1 MAQWAK
7 IKFFYDTMLGLAGS
21 SLTATSTATGDYNVA
36 YLYNMLETNM
46 WKAANTTTPMYVTYT
61 AVLPANQKAAD
72 YLAILGHNLFSAGA
86 TIVLQYSTDNFVTD
100 TNDAFTA
107 FAPTADT
114 VILKEFAA
122 PAIKWYWR
130 LKITGTLSAAPYMTL
145 CIWGNATELDYA
157 TAGFDPHEQEAKA
170 NVSVSETGYLLG
182 IHHKYVER
190 SMSIKFEDA
199 DADLY
204 AKVKDWWEV
213 NGLKNFFVV
222 WEGANSP
229 DDVFLMRSD
238 AKFSNPLKAGGL
250 YRDITINLRGRKE

>member
-46 WKAANTTTPMYVTYT
+46 WKAANTTTPMYVTYI

-114 VILKEFAA
+114 VILKEFTA
-122 PAIKWYWR
+122 PATKWYWR
-130 LKITGTLSAAPYMTL
+130 LKITGTLSVAPYMTL
-145 CIWGNATELDYA
+145 CIWGLKTELDYA
-157 TAGFDPHEQEAKA
+157 TASFDPYEQEAKA
-170 NVSVSETGYLLG
+170 NVNLSQGGYVTGVHTQYA
-182 IHHKYVER
+182 ER
-190 SMSIKFEDA
+190 ALQLRFDDA
-199 DADLY
+199 DATLY
-204 AKVKDWWEV
+204 GKIKTWWDTS
-213 NGLKNFFVV
+213 GLKNFFVA
-222 WEGANSP
+222 WDTANNP
-229 DDVFLMRSD
+229 TDVYLMRPD
-238 AKFSNPLKAGGL
+238 AMFSNPLVMGGL
-250 YRDITINLRGRKE
+250 YRSVSVNLKGRKE